1 VNQEGILRQSATR
14 LLGLIP
20 TLLVLITI
28 AFFLIR
34 VAPGGPFDSEKVL
47 PPEIR
52 ANLDAKYH
60 LDEPLVQQ
68 YFRYLGQIIT
78 LDFGP
83 SFQYKDWTVNEL
95 IARGFPVSMTVGG
108 LAMLLAFFVGT
119 FIGITAAL
127 RQNTAMDYSIM
138 GVAMLGISIPNF
150 VVAPLLILVLAVYQ
164 GWLPAGGWDWSI
176 QRMVLPV
183 ITLATGQGFT
193 GPSGDSQACA
203 QTRTVTGDFFYGS
216 GDSWPDNRFGR
227 DRTHLQYS
235 RPGELFCTGS
245 VEPGLHAGDGCGR
258 ILWRDYHTA
267 EFHRGSPV
275 RVDEPENPLRRG
287 PMNAAADPKSAS
299 SQVEDPFA
307 AAMAENDVRGR
318 SLWVDAWHRLLKNRA
333 AVISGIIM
341 FIMLLMVLV
350 GPLLSPWEGDF
361 TDWDHTASPPNFETG
376 HWFGTDAVGRDI
388 LVRTLEGGRISL
400 LVGLVATLVSLAIG
414 VSYGAIAGYYGGFTD
429 RIMMRMVDIIY
440 ALPFMFFVIL
450 LMVVFGRHIVL
461 IFVAIG
467 AVNWLDMA
475 RIVRGQTLGLKNTEF
490 VEAARACGVDHKAII
505 RRHIIPNLL
514 GVVMVYV
521 TLTIPQ
527 VILVESFLSFLG
539 LGVQEPMSSWGALVN
554 DGAQD
559 MESAPWT
566 LVFPAAFLT
575 VTLYCFNYIG
585 DGMRDALDPKDRA

>member
-1 VNQEGILRQSATR
+1 MPQ
-14 LLGLIP
+14 P
-20 TLLVLITI
+20 
-28 AFFLIR
+28 
-34 VAPGGPFDSEKVL
+34 
-47 PPEIR
+47 
-52 ANLDAKYH
+52 
-60 LDEPLVQQ
+60 
-68 YFRYLGQIIT
+68 
-78 LDFGP
+78 
-83 SFQYKDWTVNEL
+83 
-95 IARGFPVSMTVGG
+95 
-108 LAMLLAFFVGT
+108 
-119 FIGITAAL
+119 
-127 RQNTAMDYSIM
+127 
-138 GVAMLGISIPNF
+138 
-150 VVAPLLILVLAVYQ
+150 
-164 GWLPAGGWDWSI
+164 
-176 QRMVLPV
+176 
-183 ITLATGQGFT
+183 
-193 GPSGDSQACA
+193 
-203 QTRTVTGDFFYGS
+203 
-216 GDSWPDNRFGR
+216 
-227 DRTHLQYS
+227 
-235 RPGELFCTGS
+235 
-245 VEPGLHAGDGCGR
+245 
-258 ILWRDYHTA
+258 
-267 EFHRGSPV
+267 
-275 RVDEPENPLRRG
+275 
-287 PMNAAADPKSAS
+287 
-299 SQVEDPFA
+299 EDPFA
-307 AAMAENDVRGR
+307 AAMAEQDIRGR

-341 FIMLLMVLV
+341 FVMLLLVIV
-350 GPLLSPWEGDF
+350 GPMLSPWEGDF
-361 TDWDHTASPPNFETG
+361 TDWDNTASPPNFETG

-414 VSYGAIAGYYGGFTD
+414 VTYGAIAGYYGGFTD
-429 RIMMRMVDIIY
+429 RIMMRIVDIIY

-490 VEAARACGVDHKAII
+490 VEAARACGVDHKDII

-559 MESAPWT
+559 MESSPWT
-566 LVFPAAFLT
+566 LVFPAMFLT